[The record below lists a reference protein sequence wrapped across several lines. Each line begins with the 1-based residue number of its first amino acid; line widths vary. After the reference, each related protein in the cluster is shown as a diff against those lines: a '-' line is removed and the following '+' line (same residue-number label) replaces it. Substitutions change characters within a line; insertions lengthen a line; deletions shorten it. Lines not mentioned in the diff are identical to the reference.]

1 MRNMKDMKN
10 RPPKR
15 EVFPFMRLMFLMSK
29 KSVERSDKPLFRFK
43 ILAGSAEFDGAA
55 LGIAFALEAALQEL
69 DEKSEFVARLD
80 AKKLPGDGNDKG
92 TSPVGEQ
99 VGRRGGSKKNAVLA
113 GFENHRDFAGKPCL
127 ETNGISR
134 PLTSNPRILADRCS
148 RTRCSFN
155 LKTAGPDCVL

>member
-55 LGIAFALEAALQEL
+55 LGIAFALEAVFEEL
-69 DEKSEFVARLD
+69 DEKGEFMARLD
-80 AKKLPGDGNDKG
+80 AKKLPGDGNDEG
-92 TSPVGEQ
+92 RSPVGAEI
-99 VGRRGGSKKNAVLA
+99 GRQ
-113 GFENHRDFAGKPCL
+113 
-127 ETNGISR
+127 
-134 PLTSNPRILADRCS
+134 
-148 RTRCSFN
+148 
-155 LKTAGPDCVL
+155 